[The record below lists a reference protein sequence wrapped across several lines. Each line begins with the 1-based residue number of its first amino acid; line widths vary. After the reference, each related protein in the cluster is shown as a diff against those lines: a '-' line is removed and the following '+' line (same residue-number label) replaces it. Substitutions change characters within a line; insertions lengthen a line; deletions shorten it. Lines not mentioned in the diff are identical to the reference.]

1 MNPALIVIFGASG
14 DLAYRKL
21 LPALYTLCAEG
32 HLPEDYAILGVARS
46 EFSDSDFRE
55 HLWSGIEKFARLNK
69 TDKEAWERFAQR
81 VYYHS
86 LPAYDAKDGYIQLKE
101 RIDQLDTEHTT
112 QGNILFYLSTPP
124 SLYSLI
130 PELLSNVGLNQ
141 GTGWRRI
148 IVEKPFG
155 TDLVS
160 AQKLNEDLHHHFSE
174 DQIYRIDHYLGK
186 ETVQNLMVFRFAN
199 ALFEPIWNRHHIDH
213 VQISALE
220 NVDVGARAGYYDQAG
235 VLRDMFQNHIMQ
247 LLTLTAMEAPAD
259 FAATPLRDEKV
270 KVLRSLEMIEPEEV
284 NARTVRAQYDGY
296 LSAEDVAAD
305 SQTPTYAA
313 LKFFINNWRW
323 QGVPFYLRSGK
334 ALKTKTTEIVVQFR
348 ATPLKYF
355 RQDDGSMPMPDR
367 LSICL
372 QPDEGFHLSMSVK
385 QPGAG
390 FLTKPVDMTFHFEDA
405 FGKSSLPEAY
415 ERLLL
420 DALQG
425 DASLFA
431 RSDEIEWS
439 WRAMDKILAGWSR
452 PDAEPIATY
461 APGSWGP
468 TEADDLLG
476 ETVRTWYHGCAHV
489 DDK

>member
-21 LPALYTLCAEG
+21 MPALYTLCAEG
-32 HLPEDYAILGVARS
+32 HLPQDYAILGVARS
-46 EFSDSDFRE
+46 GYSDDDFRE
-55 HLWSGIEKFARLNK
+55 HLWGGIEKFARLNNS
-69 TDKEAWERFAQR
+69 DKSAWERFSQR
-81 VYYHS
+81 VFYHS
-86 LPAYDAKDGYIQLKE
+86 LPAYDDPQGYTKLRE
-101 RIDQLDTEHTT
+101 RIHALDADHNT

-124 SLYSLI
+124 SLYSTI
-130 PELLSNVGLNQ
+130 PELLSKVDLNH
-141 GTGWRRI
+141 GSGWRRI
-148 IVEKPFG
+148 IIEKPFG
-155 TDLVS
+155 TDLAS
-160 AQKLNEDLHHHFSE
+160 AQKLNQELHTHFDE

-220 NVDVGARAGYYDQAG
+220 SVDVGSRAGYYDHAG

-270 KVLRSLEMIEPEEV
+270 KVLRSLDMIEPEQV
-284 NARTVRAQYDGY
+284 NERTVRAQYDGY
-296 LSAEDVAAD
+296 LQADGVPAD

-313 LKFFINNWRW
+313 LKFYINNWRW
-323 QGVPFYLRSGK
+323 QGVPFFLRSGK
-334 ALKTKTTEIVVQFR
+334 AIKTKTTEIVVQFR
-348 ATPLKYF
+348 STPLKYF
-355 RQDDGSMPMPDR
+355 AAQDGTMPPPDR
-367 LSICL
+367 LAICL
-372 QPDEGFHLSMSVK
+372 QPDEGFHLRMSVK

-390 FLTKPVDMTFHFEDA
+390 FLTKPMDMTFHFEDA
-405 FGKSSLPEAY
+405 FGQSSLPDAY

-420 DALQG
+420 DAMQG

-431 RSDEIEWS
+431 RSDEIEMS
-439 WRAMDKILAGWSR
+439 WRIIDKILAGWQR
-452 PDAEPIATY
+452 ADVEPLATY

-468 TEADDLLG
+468 TEADELLG
-476 ETVRTWYHGCAHV
+476 GAPRLWYHGCAHSEE
-489 DDK
+489 

>member
-1 MNPALIVIFGASG
+1 MGGDGLLLKNLLAL
-14 DLAYRKL
+14 DLA
-21 LPALYTLCAEG
+21 
-32 HLPEDYAILGVARS
+32 
-46 EFSDSDFRE
+46 
-55 HLWSGIEKFARLNK
+55 
-69 TDKEAWERFAQR
+69 
-81 VYYHS
+81 
-86 LPAYDAKDGYIQLKE
+86 
-101 RIDQLDTEHTT
+101 
-112 QGNILFYLSTPP
+112 
-124 SLYSLI
+124 
-130 PELLSNVGLNQ
+130 
-141 GTGWRRI
+141 
-148 IVEKPFG
+148 
-155 TDLVS
+155 S
-160 AQKLNEDLHHHFSE
+160 AQKLNNDLHQDFSE

-199 ALFEPIWNRHHIDH
+199 ALFEPLWNRHHIDH

-220 NVDVGARAGYYDQAG
+220 SVDVGSRAGYYDQAG

-270 KVLRSLEMIEPEEV
+270 KVLRSLAMIEPHEV
-284 NARTVRAQYDGY
+284 NERTVRAQYDGY
-296 LSAEDVAAD
+296 LGAEGVPAD

-355 RQDDGSMPMPDR
+355 AQNDGSMPAPDR
-367 LSICL
+367 LAICL
-372 QPDEGFHLSMSVK
+372 QPDEGFHLRMSVK

-390 FLTKPVDMTFHFEDA
+390 FLTKSADMTFHFEDA
-405 FGKSSLPEAY
+405 FGKSGLPDAY

-439 WRAMDKILAGWSR
+439 WRVIDNILAGWHSNTAQPMASYVPR
-452 PDAEPIATY
+452 
-461 APGSWGP
+461 SWGP
-468 TEADDLLG
+468 TNADELLG
-476 ETVRTWYHGCAHV
+476 SATRTWYHGCAHL
-489 DDK
+489 DDE

>member
-21 LPALYTLCAEG
+21 MPALYTLCAEG

-46 EFSDSDFRE
+46 DYSDEEFRD
-55 HLWSGIEKFARLNK
+55 HLWGGIEKFARLNK
-69 TDKEAWERFAQR
+69 TDKAAWERFSQR

-86 LPAYDAKDGYIQLKE
+86 LPAYDALDGYTQLRE
-101 RIDQLDTEHTT
+101 RIDALDSDHHT

-124 SLYSLI
+124 SLYSII
-130 PELLSNVGLNQ
+130 PELLSNVQLNH
-141 GTGWRRI
+141 GSGWRRI
-148 IVEKPFG
+148 IIEKPFG
-155 TDLVS
+155 TDLAS
-160 AQKLNEDLHHHFSE
+160 AEKLNKEVHTHFDE

-199 ALFEPIWNRHHIDH
+199 ALFEPLWNRHHIDH

-220 NVDVGARAGYYDQAG
+220 SVDVGSRAGYYDHAG

-270 KVLRSLEMIEPEEV
+270 KVLRSLDMIEPDQV
-284 NARTVRAQYDGY
+284 NERTVRAQYNGY
-296 LSAEDVAAD
+296 LNAEGVPDD
-305 SQTPTYAA
+305 SQTPTFAA
-313 LKFFINNWRW
+313 LKFYINNWRW
-323 QGVPFYLRSGK
+323 QGVPFFLRSGK
-334 ALKTKTTEIVVQFR
+334 AVKTKTTEIVVQFR
-348 ATPLKYF
+348 STPLKYF
-355 RQDDGSMPMPDR
+355 AAQDGTMPQPDR
-367 LSICL
+367 LAICL
-372 QPDEGFHLSMSVK
+372 QPDEGFHLRMSVK

-390 FLTKPVDMTFHFEDA
+390 FQTKPVDMTFHFEDA
-405 FGKSSLPEAY
+405 FGKSGLPDAY

-431 RSDEIEWS
+431 RSDEIEMS
-439 WRAMDKILAGWSR
+439 WRIIDKILEGWHR
-452 PDAEPIATY
+452 ADAAPLATY

-468 TEADDLLG
+468 TEAEDLLG
-476 ETVRTWYHGCAHV
+476 GAPRSWYHGCAHI
-489 DDK
+489 KE